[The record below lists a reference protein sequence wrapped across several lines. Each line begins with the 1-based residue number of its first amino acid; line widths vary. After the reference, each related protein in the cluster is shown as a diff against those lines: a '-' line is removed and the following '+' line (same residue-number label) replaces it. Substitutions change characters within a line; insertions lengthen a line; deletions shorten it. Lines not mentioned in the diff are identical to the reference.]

1 MTDMQDLKN
10 RIDALGACT
19 GSTDFLLNHRSAQ
32 EAWDTCERGS
42 NMLWLLG
49 RLSGKSGSMKRRKL
63 VLAACDCAALA
74 RKHTHGAARKAF
86 DRCQRTARDWAR
98 GKNCV
103 TLDDVR
109 SAAAA
114 VYAAAWAASAA
125 SAVYAASAAD
135 AASSAAD
142 AAYANAAAS
151 SAADAAAADAADA
164 ASYAAADAAD
174 AADAAAYAASAAAHA
189 ATLKRCAVIVRKHSP
204 HPPRVPR

>member
-10 RIDALGACT
+10 RIDALGACP

-109 SAAAA
+109 SAAA
-114 VYAAAWAASAA
+114 W
-125 SAVYAASAAD
+125 AASAAD
-135 AASSAAD
+135 AASAASA
-142 AAYANAAAS
+142 AAYAAYAAY
-151 SAADAAAADAADA
+151 AADAAD
-164 ASYAAADAAD
+164 
-174 AADAAAYAASAAAHA
+174 AAYAASAAAHA